1 MIDDL
6 EIKVNL
12 GFFRFTRAI
21 RPLAALSASEDSAQN
36 SGVAIQGC
44 WLNISCHYMI

>member
-21 RPLAALSASEDSAQN
+21 RPLSRTFSFWGL
-36 SGVAIQGC
+36 GTK
-44 WLNISCHYMI
+44 